1 MLCLFMWL
9 VLVSNH
15 NENKSVYYFSC
26 KIGSYLLML
35 QVNISYFRYQ
45 EEDRDLEAQML
56 AKGLR
61 LTPLRKE
68 SHV

>member
-1 MLCLFMWL
+1 M
-9 VLVSNH
+9 VV
-15 NENKSVYYFSC
+15 KIKVYIILAVEQVFYS
-26 KIGSYLLML
+26 LML
-35 QVNISYFRYQ
+35 QINVSHFRYQ

>member
-1 MLCLFMWL
+1 MCRTAVDLQIIAVCIHTAY
-9 VLVSNH
+9 VTSSD
-15 NENKSVYYFSC
+15 SVH
-26 KIGSYLLML
+26 
-35 QVNISYFRYQ
+35 ISFFRYQ
-45 EEDRDLEAQML
+45 EEDKDLEAQML

>member
-1 MLCLFMWL
+1 M
-9 VLVSNH
+9 
-15 NENKSVYYFSC
+15 YYLSIELQF
-26 KIGSYLLML
+26 IYSYLKMTVSL
-35 QVNISYFRYQ
+35 FRYQ

-68 SHV
+68 SDV

>member
-1 MLCLFMWL
+1 VCDTTVDLQNIAVCIGTACVMSSDS
-9 VLVSNH
+9 VNVS
-15 NENKSVYYFSC
+15 V
-26 KIGSYLLML
+26 
-35 QVNISYFRYQ
+35 FRYQ
-45 EEDRDLEAQML
+45 EEDKDLEAQML

>member
-1 MLCLFMWL
+1 M
-9 VLVSNH
+9 
-15 NENKSVYYFSC
+15 
-26 KIGSYLLML
+26 
-35 QVNISYFRYQ
+35 NISHFRYQ

-68 SHV
+68 SDV

>member
-1 MLCLFMWL
+1 M
-9 VLVSNH
+9 
-15 NENKSVYYFSC
+15 KIKVYIILAVEQVFYS
-26 KIGSYLLML
+26 LML
-35 QVNISYFRYQ
+35 QINVSHFRYQ